1 MNNTIIHDIHK
12 LLRQKIETLD
22 KLLEIKELEK
32 KYKLD
37 LKKIEL
43 KIFDNCNHKWVRDR
57 TVAQDDPIKY
67 YCEIC
72 GLWRRRS
79 LYEYTENE

>member
-1 MNNTIIHDIHK
+1 MDNNTIPQVNK
-12 LLRQKIETLD
+12 LLTKKIEILD
-22 KLLEIKELEK
+22 KIVEIQELQK

-43 KIFDNCNHKWVRDR
+43 DIFDTCNHEWVRDR
-57 TVAQDDPIKY
+57 TLAQDDPIKY
-67 YCEIC
+67 YCKIC